1 MAIHFI
7 DMADMTLKQT
17 RKRKLLALLALLPCA
32 SGCSKVAKADGPND
46 QQKRF
51 KGIGLV
57 LVVDA
62 AAGSRMEQVVMYDD
76 LGREIY
82 RSASLSRRNREIMA
96 LGSGRVPLT
105 VRAIWR
111 EGAGWDKVKEVWNE
125 GEIAGDYTTPVAE
138 RIPDEVLSDIRAHR
152 GNLRLKFRLKSDG
165 ILFGWDIE
173 RAAPLGDVS
182 IFEMPGGDFLE
193 TRY

>member
-1 MAIHFI
+1 
-7 DMADMTLKQT
+7 MADMGFKQI
-17 RKRKLLALLALLPCA
+17 RKRKLLVLLAVLPWTA
-32 SGCSKVAKADGPND
+32 GCSKVVQADVAND

-51 KGIGLV
+51 KRLGLV

-62 AAGSRMEQVVMYDD
+62 VAGARMEQVVMYEDR
-76 LGREIY
+76 GYEIFSHSAVSRKN
-82 RSASLSRRNREIMA
+82 RSIMA
-96 LGSGRVPLT
+96 LGSERVPLT
-105 VRAIWR
+105 VRVVWR
-111 EGAGWDKVKEVWNE
+111 EGAGWNKVKEVWNE
-125 GEIAGDYTTPVAE
+125 GVIASDYTIPVAK
-138 RIPDEVLSDIRAHR
+138 RIPDEILNDIRAHR
-152 GNLRLKFRLKSDG
+152 GNLRLKFRLKPDG

>member
-1 MAIHFI
+1 MNAMA
-7 DMADMTLKQT
+7 LEQP
-17 RKRKLLALLALLPCA
+17 RKRMMLMTFALLPLA
-32 SGCSKVAKADGPND
+32 SGCSKAAQTESAGDP
-46 QQKRF
+46 QKRF
-51 KGIGLV
+51 NGMGAV

-62 AAGSRMEQVVMYDD
+62 VIDAELEHVKIYDD
-76 LGREIY
+76 RGIEIY
-82 RSASLSRRNREIMA
+82 SSGIVSRRVRGIMA
-96 LGSGRVPLT
+96 LGGIYIPLT

-111 EGAGWDKVKEVWNE
+111 RGAGWDKTRQVWNE
-125 GEIAGDYTTPVAE
+125 GIIAGDYTTPVAG
-138 RIPDEVLSDIRAHR
+138 RIPDQVLSDIHAHG

>member
-1 MAIHFI
+1 
-7 DMADMTLKQT
+7 MADMELKQA
-17 RKRKLLALLALLPCA
+17 RKRKLLGLLALLPCTA
-32 SGCSKVAKADGPND
+32 GCSKVAQADGPND

-51 KGIGLV
+51 KGLGLV

-62 AAGSRMEQVVMYDD
+62 VAGARMEQVVMYDD
-76 LGREIY
+76 LRYEIY
-82 RSASLSRRNREIMA
+82 GSASLSRRNREIMA
-96 LGSGRVPLT
+96 LGSERVPLT
-105 VRAIWR
+105 VRVVWR

-125 GEIAGDYTTPVAE
+125 GVIVGDYTIPVAK
-138 RIPDEVLSDIRAHR
+138 RIPDDVLNDIRAYR
-152 GNLRLKFRLKSDG
+152 GNLRLKFRLKPDG
-165 ILFGWDIE
+165 VLFGWDIE

>member
-1 MAIHFI
+1 MRQHW
-7 DMADMTLKQT
+7 
-17 RKRKLLALLALLPCA
+17 LLALLVLLPLV
-32 SGCSKVAKADGPND
+32 SGCSKLTQADRPND

-51 KGIGLV
+51 TDMGLV

-62 AAGSRMEQVVMYDD
+62 VPEARMEQVVIYDD

-82 RSASLSRRNREIMA
+82 GSASVSRRNRSIMA
-96 LGSGRVPLT
+96 VSSGRVPLT
-105 VRAIWR
+105 VRAVWR
-111 EGAGWDKVKEVWNE
+111 KGAGWDKVREVWNE
-125 GEIAGDYTTPVAE
+125 GVIAGDYTIPVAE
-138 RIPDEVLSDIRAHR
+138 RIPDEVLNDIRAHP
-152 GNLRLKFRLKSDG
+152 GNLRLKFRLKPDG

-182 IFEMPGGDFLE
+182 IFEMPGGDFFE

>member
-1 MAIHFI
+1 
-7 DMADMTLKQT
+7 MTSRPNQF
-17 RKRKLLALLALLPCA
+17 RKRRLLTLMAVLPWIA
-32 SGCSKVAKADGPND
+32 GCIEKAQADAADD

-62 AAGSRMEQVVMYDD
+62 VAGAEMDGAAIYDD
-76 LGREIY
+76 RGREIY
-82 RSASLSRRNREIMA
+82 GSAVVSRRVRGIIA
-96 LGSGRVPLT
+96 LGGGRVPLT

-111 EGAGWDKVKEVWNE
+111 YNPKPIWGTNGGIDYEGV
-125 GEIAGDYTTPVAE
+125 IAGDYTIPVAE
-138 RIPDEVLSDIRAHR
+138 RIPDEVLNDIRTH
-152 GNLRLKFRLKSDG
+152 GGGLRLKFRLEPSG
-165 ILFGWDIE
+165 VLFGWDIE

>member
-1 MAIHFI
+1 
-7 DMADMTLKQT
+7 MTDSTLNQSS
-17 RKRKLLALLALLPCA
+17 KRKLLKLMLLLPWSA
-32 SGCSKVAKADGPND
+32 GCSETAQADTADP
-46 QQKRF
+46 QQRF

-62 AAGSRMEQVVMYDD
+62 VSGAEMRGVAIYDD
-76 LGREIY
+76 RGVEIY
-82 RSASLSRRNREIMA
+82 GSAGVARRKRGIMA
-96 LGSGRVPLT
+96 LSSGRVPLT

-111 EGAGWDKVKEVWNE
+111 DNPKAIWGKNGGIDFDGVIV
-125 GEIAGDYTTPVAE
+125 GDHTIPVAE
-138 RIPDEVLSDIRAHR
+138 RIPDEVLNDIRAHR
-152 GNLRLKFRLKSDG
+152 GNLRLKFRLKPDG
-165 ILFGWDIE
+165 VLFGWDIE

>member
-1 MAIHFI
+1 MGA
-7 DMADMTLKQT
+7 
-17 RKRKLLALLALLPCA
+17 
-32 SGCSKVAKADGPND
+32 
-46 QQKRF
+46 
-51 KGIGLV
+51 V

-62 AAGSRMEQVVMYDD
+62 VAGVELEYVKIYDD
-76 LGREIY
+76 RGIEIY
-82 RSASLSRRNREIMA
+82 SSGIVSKKVREIMA
-96 LGSGRVPLT
+96 LGGTYIPLSVRT
-105 VRAIWR
+105 VWR
-111 EGAGWDKVKEVWNE
+111 SGAGWDDVRHVWNE
-125 GEIAGDYTTPVAE
+125 GVIAGDYTIPVAE
-138 RIPDEVLSDIRAHR
+138 RIPDQVLNDIRAHG